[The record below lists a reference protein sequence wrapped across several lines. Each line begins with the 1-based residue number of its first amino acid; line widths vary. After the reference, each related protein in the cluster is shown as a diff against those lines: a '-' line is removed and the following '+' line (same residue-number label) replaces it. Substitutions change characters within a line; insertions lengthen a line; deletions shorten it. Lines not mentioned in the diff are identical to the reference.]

1 MESKEP
7 GPDQWNDDEKTV
19 FRLPSANPAVTQAFF
34 VPELLRKP
42 EAPQEPDMP
51 PDAAEEER
59 PSETPDIPFP
69 WSPSSFS
76 ARPAV
81 APGPAAAADA
91 KEPAFVAPAAVP
103 EEPFD
108 RKGTTRMGLLGG
120 RGVGKSYLFQA
131 MVYRTLDGRHS
142 GSLSYYL
149 DRDTVR
155 VYQTRDRQSVPR
167 SAVPSELV
175 EEYRSWMRL
184 GTTLLTVEQWYRLR
198 LQFRTGLLGLRRSF
212 LDVDFLDGS
221 GESFEAG
228 LSAER
233 EETWKAAFLDATV
246 MVFCLPLWAAFP
258 ASGDVLSEE
267 DWELREKLIRG
278 FDAVVRHFRDL
289 REKHHA
295 GHPVRSILALTM
307 ADDRRSALT
316 TLRNRWIMP
325 FLDRPKPHLEAMRK
339 ASGVARYLASA
350 RQVSEAVFR
359 EFDASQDPRISGIP
373 ERIEFGGGRPW
384 FVPLS
389 AIDGA
394 TLDSWEQG
402 KAKKNR
408 AGLRPPVPVHVE
420 LPLLVALC
428 DSHNA
433 LM

>member
-7 GPDQWNDDEKTV
+7 GPDPWNDDEKTV
-19 FRLPSANPAVTQAFF
+19 FRLPAASPAVTQRLPVAEIARELEARKA
-34 VPELLRKP
+34 PETPPSL
-42 EAPQEPDMP
+42 EEDESGDEEPDI
-51 PDAAEEER
+51 
-59 PSETPDIPFP
+59 TFP
-69 WSPSSFS
+69 WHSSAS
-76 ARPAV
+76 EPAA
-81 APGPAAAADA
+81 APGPAAADA
-91 KEPAFVAPAAVP
+91 EESTFVAPEAIP

-108 RKGTTRMGLLGG
+108 RTGTTRVGLLGG
-120 RGVGKSYLFQA
+120 KGVGKSYLFQA

-142 GSLSYYL
+142 GALSYYL

-155 VYQTRDRQSVPR
+155 IYQTHDRQSVPR
-167 SAVPSELV
+167 SAIPSEIV
-175 EEYRSWMRL
+175 DEYRSWVRL
-184 GTTLLTVEQWYRLR
+184 GTTKLSVEQWYRLR
-198 LQFRTGLLGLRRSF
+198 LQFRTGLLGQRRTF
-212 LDVDFLDGS
+212 LDIDFLDGS
-221 GESFEAG
+221 GESFETG

-233 EETWKAAFLDATV
+233 EETWKAAFLDATI

-267 DWELREKLIRG
+267 DWDFRESLIRG

-289 REKHHA
+289 REKYHA
-295 GHPVRSILALTM
+295 RHPVRSILALTM
-307 ADDRRSALT
+307 ADDHRSALT

-325 FLDRPKPHLEAMRK
+325 LLEQPKPHLAAMRK
-339 ASGVARYLASA
+339 ASGVSRYLASA
-350 RQVSEAVFR
+350 GKVSEAVFR
-359 EFDASQDPRISGIP
+359 EFDASHDPRISGIP

-402 KAKKNR
+402 KAKKPR

-420 LPLLVALC
+420 LPLLLALC

>member
-1 MESKEP
+1 
-7 GPDQWNDDEKTV
+7 V
-19 FRLPSANPAVTQAFF
+19 
-34 VPELLRKP
+34 
-42 EAPQEPDMP
+42 
-51 PDAAEEER
+51 
-59 PSETPDIPFP
+59 
-69 WSPSSFS
+69 
-76 ARPAV
+76 
-81 APGPAAAADA
+81 
-91 KEPAFVAPAAVP
+91 AVP

-108 RKGTTRMGLLGG
+108 RRGTTRVGLLGG
-120 RGVGKSYLFQA
+120 KGVGKSYLFQA

-142 GSLSYYL
+142 GALSYYL

-167 SAVPSELV
+167 SAIPSEFV
-175 EEYRSWMRL
+175 EEYRSWLRL
-184 GTTLLTVEQWYRLR
+184 GQTSLAGEQWYRLR
-198 LQFRTGLLGLRRSF
+198 LQFRTGLLGRRRSF

-221 GESFEAG
+221 GESLEMG
-228 LSAER
+228 LSGER
-233 EETWKAAFLDATV
+233 EETWKAAFLDATI

-267 DWELREKLIRG
+267 DWDFREDLIRG

-289 REKHHA
+289 REKHHT

-325 FLDRPKPHLEAMRK
+325 FLEQPKPHLEAMRK

-350 RQVSEAVFR
+350 RKVSEAVFR

-402 KAKKNR
+402 KAKKPR

>member
-7 GPDQWNDDEKTV
+7 GPDPWNDDEKTV
-19 FRLPSANPAVTQAFF
+19 FRLPSASPAAAQALP
-34 VPELLRKP
+34 VAELPREPEILKEP
-42 EAPQEPDMP
+42 ETP
-51 PDAAEEER
+51 PSSAEEEGR
-59 PSETPDIPFP
+59 SETPDIPFP
-69 WSPSSFS
+69 WHPSSE
-76 ARPAV
+76 R
-81 APGPAAAADA
+81 PAAAPSPTAADA
-91 KEPAFVAPAAVP
+91 REPAFATPAAVP

-108 RKGTTRMGLLGG
+108 RKGTTRVGLLGG
-120 RGVGKSYLFQA
+120 KGVGKSYLFQA

-142 GSLSYYL
+142 GALSYYL

-155 VYQTRDRQSVPR
+155 VYQTHDRQSVPR
-167 SAVPSELV
+167 SAIPSEIV
-175 EEYRSWMRL
+175 DEYRSWVRL

-198 LQFRTGLLGLRRSF
+198 LQFRTGLLGQRRSF

-221 GESFEAG
+221 GESFETG

-267 DWELREKLIRG
+267 DWELRESLIRG

-289 REKHHA
+289 REKYHA

-325 FLDRPKPHLEAMRK
+325 LLEQPKPHLEAMRK
-339 ASGVARYLASA
+339 ASGVSRYLASA
-350 RQVSEAVFR
+350 RKVSEAVFR
-359 EFDASQDPRISGIP
+359 EFDASHDPRISGIP

-402 KAKKNR
+402 KAKKPR

-420 LPLLVALC
+420 LPLLLALC
-428 DSHNA
+428 DSRNA